1 MSKIR
6 HFDWALQY
14 VYGIEKDYRL
24 VKVGKVGCYLH
35 GDGLAN
41 VIHSDGLANFKHK
54 EYKNKLNITQPD
66 FPKENQQ
73 FEVLVSTRRIRFL
86 LLKILQENII
96 EKAISICMIN

>member
-1 MSKIR
+1 MQQEADIFTESMHEIQRLILKQTRKKLKTIFKKFYKVSKIR

-54 EYKNKLNITQPD
+54 NT
-66 FPKENQQ
+66 
-73 FEVLVSTRRIRFL
+73 
-86 LLKILQENII
+86 KIN
-96 EKAISICMIN
+96 